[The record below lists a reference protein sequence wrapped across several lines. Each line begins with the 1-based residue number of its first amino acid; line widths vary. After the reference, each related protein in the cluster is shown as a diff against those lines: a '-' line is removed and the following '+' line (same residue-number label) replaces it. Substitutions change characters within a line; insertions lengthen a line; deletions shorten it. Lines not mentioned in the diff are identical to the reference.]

1 MRASR
6 PFFKKLE
13 ATNPRSQGKTP
24 LEHRVRADQGSRL
37 MKGKRQ
43 SAVAPLDLFARVLRT
58 NSPFVFLSMCHAR
71 LSENTFYIGEHI
83 LYRSTHSV

>member
-24 LEHRVRADQGSRL
+24 LEHRVRADQGRRL

-43 SAVAPLDLFARVLRT
+43 SAVAPLDLFAPRATDQFPLCFFEHVPCASIR
-58 NSPFVFLSMCHAR
+58 
-71 LSENTFYIGEHI
+71 EHI
-83 LYRSTHSV
+83 QYRRTYS

>member
-43 SAVAPLDLFARVLRT
+43 SAVAPLDLFAPRATDQFPLCFFEPHDVPIASIR
-58 NSPFVFLSMCHAR
+58 
-71 LSENTFYIGEHI
+71 EHI
-83 LYRSTHSV
+83 LYRRIHFI

>member
-58 NSPFVFLSMCHAR
+58 DSPFVFLSVCHAR
-71 LSENTFYIGEHI
+71 LSENTFCIGELVLEKASMQH
-83 LYRSTHSV
+83 